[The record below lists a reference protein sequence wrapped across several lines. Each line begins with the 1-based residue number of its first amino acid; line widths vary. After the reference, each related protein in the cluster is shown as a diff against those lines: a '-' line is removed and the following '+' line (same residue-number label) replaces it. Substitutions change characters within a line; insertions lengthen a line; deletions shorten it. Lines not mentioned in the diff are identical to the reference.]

1 MTNAAAS
8 GATLAGLESLVRH
21 SLPLWGL
28 SPQTRIGLANLSE
41 NATWR
46 LDMPD
51 GARAMLRVHREGYH
65 RLEGI
70 RSELAW
76 LHALHEET
84 GLIVPRPIAGLDGEE
99 VQEGIV
105 AGLARPRHMV
115 LFDFIDGVEPEDGDS
130 LMEPFRR
137 LGEVSARLHLHA
149 IGWRRP
155 PGFERLV
162 WDVEHVVGPGAYWGN
177 WRDGPLEDAHQAVQ
191 IERLQETATARLR
204 RYGRSP
210 ERFGLAHCDLRLA
223 NLLLVGN
230 DARVIDFDD
239 CGDSWF
245 LYDLA
250 TAMTLIDNGPQSRGL
265 IDAWLEGYLPYRSLD
280 REDRLAIPSLLAM
293 RHLAILAW
301 FGSHADTVLAREH
314 GPGFAA
320 ELCEMAEAYMTLPPS
335 PDDLL
340 PWA

>member
-1 MTNAAAS
+1 MIGTEAS
-8 GATLAGLESLVRH
+8 GAMLAVLENLVRN
-21 SLPLWGL
+21 SLSLWGL
-28 SPQTRIGLANLSE
+28 SPQTRISLANFSE

-46 LDMPD
+46 LDMPN
-51 GARAMLRVHREGYH
+51 GARAMLRVHRESYH

-76 LHALHEET
+76 LHALRKGT
-84 GLIVPRPIAGLDGEE
+84 DLTVPRAIAGLDGKE
-99 VQEGIV
+99 VQGGTA
-105 AGLARPRHMV
+105 AGLVRQRHMV
-115 LFDFIDGVEPEDGDS
+115 LFDFIDGVEPEEGNN
-130 LMEPFRR
+130 LVEPFRR

-149 IGWRRP
+149 IGWHRP

-162 WDVEHVVGPGAYWGN
+162 WDLEHVVGPRAYWGS
-177 WRDGPLEDAHQAVQ
+177 WRDGPLDDVHQATQ
-191 IERLQETATARLR
+191 IGRLQQAVAARLR
-204 RYGRSP
+204 RYGRSQK
-210 ERFGLAHCDLRLA
+210 RFGLAHCDLRLA
-223 NLLLVGN
+223 NLLLNGN
-230 DARVIDFDD
+230 DTKVIDFDD

-250 TAMTLIDNGPQSRGL
+250 TAMTLIDNQPQSRAL
-265 IDAWLEGYLPYRSLD
+265 IDAWLEGYLPCRPLD
-280 REDRLAIPSLLAM
+280 KEDRLAIPSLLVM
-293 RHLAILAW
+293 RRLAILAW

-320 ELCEMAEAYMTLPPS
+320 ELCEMAEAYMTRAPT